1 MINLPENQPWSFTP
15 ELSCDCADNYVLEVP
30 SSESDFYFLQ
40 ISDDDF
46 LSNEQ
51 LVNDPDFDDGI
62 DVIGV
67 SDWNNESFINGDP
80 AQPNSWVETSSG
92 HVLAPLNLSERILT
106 TINNGGYSGDCTEY
120 ALCINVF
127 NINSANQES
136 IKITLYDG
144 TNEYVIGE
152 VFANGETCFTF
163 PYQAPIL
170 PATEWMLSLQT
181 FNTLTPPISVDSTI
195 TVTNVSLKCADNC
208 NILEILDENGDVI
221 DTPIAITEVVGSLR
235 YTTYQFQP
243 YSLISTNTCGQLRLT
258 DCSNNTYL
266 SNRFK
271 KVVDNCD
278 LKKHVGIFNTDK
290 IAFGLLCTLV
300 NSFKIF
306 FYAPA
311 DIGRLRTEGEIVIDN
326 YVLAYADTDRFLE
339 VKYELLPS
347 YLVKALEVAYKSNL
361 FTIDGKQYLPTD
373 GSITPKY
380 QHGSQYGTVDLQ
392 IQENL
397 SLLRNSYCEGTEQ
410 DTCPPCPDVSGDC
423 SATFICECYPTLDE
437 GEKNEA
443 LDCVIENSTGENIY
457 NYLSPTQK
465 EEILQLVTATEYE
478 LYMPYDKRNTITGV
492 KLLPTGHGQPNH
504 VGGYADGIGSILAGD
519 DATNA
524 LTGTN
529 QRLDTTNPFF
539 DLGYT
544 SRFIS
549 ELGGTH
555 TKRFVS
561 LSGAY
566 WDETDGSYYDVDG
579 VLLGTGGTG
588 LALAFVDPYMIDL
601 ATGLAIA
608 YGKSGTFGGISYS
621 STNTLANAIVCANAY
636 TLAGFDDWR
645 VWNFL
650 EMLNFLPSGT
660 TATSSFNPKYGP
672 LWTTWGGLLSSWA
685 SQHTSTFALATEY
698 MIYNNTV
705 GSPFIRRTTALVA
718 SWYHVR
724 NHF

>member
-1 MINLPENQPWSFTP
+1 MIYLPKNQPWNFTP

-30 SSESDFYFLQ
+30 SSETDQYFLQ
-40 ISDDDF
+40 VTDDDF
-46 LSNEQ
+46 LDNPQ
-51 LVNDPDFDDGI
+51 LVNDTDFSTYGI
-62 DVIGV
+62 DNNAQG
-67 SDWNNESFINGDP
+67 WNNETGG
-80 AQPNSWVETSSG
+80 QPNSWIETSSG
-92 HVLAPLNLSERILT
+92 HALAPINLSERLLT
-106 TINNGGYSGDCTEY
+106 PLDNVGYSGDCTEY
-120 ALCINVF
+120 ALCVNVF
-127 NINSANQES
+127 NINSANLES
-136 IKITLYDG
+136 LLVELYDG
-144 TNEYVIGE
+144 TNTYSIGE
-152 VFANGETCFTF
+152 IFANGETCFTF
-163 PYQAPIL
+163 PYQAPIA
-170 PATEWMLSLQT
+170 PATEWNICIRT
-181 FNTLTPPISVDSTI
+181 NNALTPPISVASTI

-208 NILEILDENGDVI
+208 NILEILDENGDVV
-221 DTPIAITEVVGSLR
+221 DTPVAITEVVNNLR

-258 DCSNNTYL
+258 DCDNNTYL

-271 KVVDNCD
+271 KVIDNCE
-278 LKKHVGIFNTDK
+278 LKKHVGTFNTDK
-290 IAFGLLCTLV
+290 VAFGLLFTSV
-300 NSFKIF
+300 NNFKIF

-361 FTIDGKQYLPTD
+361 FTIDGTQYLPTD

-397 SLLRNSYCEGTEQ
+397 SLLRNSYCEGTSQ
-410 DTCPPCPDVSGDC
+410 DTCPPCPDTSGEC
-423 SATFICECYPTLDE
+423 SATFICECYPTLED

-519 DATNA
+519 DATKA
-524 LTGTN
+524 LAGLN

-544 SRFIS
+544 SRFVS

-566 WDETDGSYYDVDG
+566 WDETDGSYYSVNG
-579 VLLGTGGTG
+579 TLLGTGGTG
-588 LALAFVDPYMIDL
+588 LALAFVEPYMIDL

-608 YGKSGTFGGISYS
+608 YNKSGTFGGINYAA
-621 STNTLANAIVCANAY
+621 TNTLANAITCANNY
-636 TLAGFDDWR
+636 TLAGYSGDWR

-660 TATSSFNPKYGP
+660 TATASFNPKYGP
-672 LWTTWGGLLSSWA
+672 LWTTWGGNLSSFS
-685 SQHTSTFALATEY
+685 SQLTSTFALATEL
-698 MIYNNTV
+698 MIYNNTA
-705 GSPFIRRTTALVA
+705 GSPFIRRTTPFTG